1 MRAMPAQGI
10 DKIAYLTCK
19 GTGRLTALQALSG
32 LRHGTAGQALRVLVM
47 VAKE

>member
-1 MRAMPAQGI
+1 MPAQGI

-19 GTGRLTALQALSG
+19 GTGRLTALQALAG